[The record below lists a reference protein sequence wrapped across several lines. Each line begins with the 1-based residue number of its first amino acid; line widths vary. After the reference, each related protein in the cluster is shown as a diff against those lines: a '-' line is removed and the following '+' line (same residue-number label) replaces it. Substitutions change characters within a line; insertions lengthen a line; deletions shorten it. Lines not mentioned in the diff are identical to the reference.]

1 MRLAINSWLGPY
13 QILAALGHGGMGEV
27 YRARDVRLQ
36 REVAIKVV
44 PERYAQNAQALG
56 RFFREVRAVAA
67 LSHPNIVAIYDI
79 GTERGL
85 TYAVM
90 ELLQGQTLRHRL
102 RHDQMRWTEA
112 VDIARAVAE
121 GLAAAH
127 AKRIVH
133 RDVKPEN
140 IFLTEGGGVKI
151 LDFGLA
157 RLQGREGGAEEGTS
171 RLETQPG
178 MLLGTVAY
186 MSPEQV
192 RGQPADERSDI
203 FSFGCVIY
211 EMVAGRRS
219 FPGESAGETMA
230 AILHDSPTELSQS
243 GRERPAELDRLILRC
258 LQKEPGRRFQAMR
271 EVADALRQLGQCALG
286 GEGSSPPISETAAFL
301 HTPCPGPEPPRAPSL
316 AVLPFRN
323 MSSDPEN
330 EFFSDGL
337 AEELITVLSK
347 VKRLRVASRTSSF
360 AFRDRAEDVRQIGE
374 QLNVRNV
381 LEGSVRKAGN
391 RLRISVQLVS
401 AVDGYQLWSET
412 YNRELQDVFAI
423 QEEIAQSIAKALQVI
438 LTEQEKRAIERA
450 PTCNVEAY
458 EYYLRG
464 RHFTR
469 QFRREAFE
477 IALRMF
483 ERAIEID
490 PAYALAYAGI
500 ADCHSLLYVSFK
512 CMPSLEAADTASRK
526 ALELAPDLA
535 EAHVARSL
543 AVALNKHYAE
553 AQREYETAIRLDP
566 MLFEAYYYHG
576 RTCHAQGNYLD
587 AARLFEQA
595 CRLRPDD
602 YQAASYLAMVYRE
615 LGRTADAEAAGRC
628 AAEVVSK
635 HVQGHP
641 RDLRALNTGAVIWC
655 RIGETERA
663 LEWAARAL
671 ALGADEPITLYNVA
685 CAYALLGRTEQAL
698 DCLENAVRHG
708 YAHREWLEHDSDLA
722 SLRGHARFQALLPHS
737 ETV

>member
-1 MRLAINSWLGPY
+1 MRLAINSQLGPY
-13 QILAALGHGGMGEV
+13 QILALIGHGGMGEV
-27 YRARDVRLQ
+27 YRARDARLQ

-44 PERYAQNAQALG
+44 PEHYAQDAQALG
-56 RFFREVRAVAA
+56 RFCREVRAVAA

-79 GTERGL
+79 GSERGL

-102 RHDQMRWTEA
+102 KQSRMAWSQA
-112 VDIARAVAE
+112 VGVGKGIAE

-127 AKRIVH
+127 AKGIVH

-140 IFLTEGGGVKI
+140 IFLTDDGGVKI

-157 RLQGREGGAEEGTS
+157 RLQSREGAAEQGTS
-171 RLETQPG
+171 LLETQPG

-192 RGQPADERSDI
+192 RGQAADERSDI
-203 FSFGCVIY
+203 FSFGCVMY
-211 EMVAGRRS
+211 EMVVGRRS

-230 AILHDSPTELSQS
+230 AILHESPAELSQS
-243 GRERPAELDRLILRC
+243 GCERPAELDRLILRC
-258 LQKEPGRRFQAMR
+258 LQKEPARRFQTMR
-271 EVADALRQLGQCALG
+271 EVADGLRELGQAALSG
-286 GEGSSPPISETAAFL
+286 AARSQQLLETAPFL
-301 HTPCPGPEPPRAPSL
+301 QTAYPEPKPPRAPSL

-347 VKRLRVASRTSSF
+347 VQGLRVASRTSSF
-360 AFRDRAEDVRQIGE
+360 AFRGRAEDVRKIGE
-374 QLNVRNV
+374 QLNVGNV

-401 AVDGYQLWSET
+401 AADGYQLWSET

-423 QEEIAQSIAKALQVI
+423 QDEIAQNIANALQVI
-438 LTEQEKRAIERA
+438 LTEKEKQAIERA

-464 RHFTR
+464 RYFVR

-477 IALRMF
+477 FALQMF
-483 ERAIEID
+483 QRAIGID

-500 ADCHSLLYVSFK
+500 ADCHSLLYVSFNIAA
-512 CMPSLEAADTASRK
+512 SLEAADTASLK
-526 ALELAPDLA
+526 ALQLAPDLA

-543 AVALNKHYAE
+543 AVALRKDYAE
-553 AQREYETAIRLDP
+553 AERQFRAAIRLDP
-566 MLFEAYYYHG
+566 TLFEAYYYHG
-576 RTCHAQGNYLD
+576 RTCHAQGKYLD
-587 AARLFEQA
+587 AACLFEHA

-615 LGRTADAEAAGRC
+615 LGRTADAEAAGRR
-628 AAEVVSK
+628 AAEVVNK

-655 RIGETERA
+655 RIGETQRA

-671 ALGADEPITLYNVA
+671 AIGPDEPITLYNVA
-685 CAYALLGRTEQAL
+685 CAYALLGQTEQAL
-698 DCLENAVRHG
+698 ECLENAVKHG

-722 SLRGHARFQALLPHS
+722 SLRGHPRFQALLPRS
-737 ETV
+737 VDA